1 MPTVVYVACAG
12 PAEIHRFALDE
23 ERGELEPLDVTAV
36 PGRDGP
42 SPSNLPMALAPGH
55 ATLYAALRTP
65 PYPVTAFAIDPASG
79 KLTARATAPLPA
91 PMAYIAVGT
100 GGRTL
105 LGASYV
111 KSLISVS
118 AIAAGDV
125 RAPPTQRV
133 TTPPKAHCIIRGRR
147 DDVVYATT
155 VDGNA
160 ILVFRQDAAT
170 GNLAPAQPDR
180 VACRPGAGPR
190 HLALHPRLAVLYCVN
205 ETAGTLAAFAVDDAG
220 ALHEL
225 QDESLMPA
233 GFAGN
238 ARAADLHVTPD
249 GRFAYASVRTTN
261 VIGIFRIDPASGRLT
276 RVGLLDV
283 EGSPRAFAIDPSG
296 RFLICAG
303 QTDNVLG
310 VYAIDPDTG
319 ALTRRH
325 RVAVPENPSWVEALS
340 LPGTS

>member
-1 MPTVVYVACAG
+1 MPTLVYVACAG
-12 PAEIHRFALDE
+12 PTEIHRFALDE
-23 ERGELEPLDVTAV
+23 ARGALEPLDVVAV

-42 SPSNLPMALAPGH
+42 SPSNLPMAFAPDH
-55 ATLYAALRTP
+55 ATLYAALRSP

-79 KLTARATAPLPA
+79 KLTARGTAPLPA
-91 PMAYIAVGT
+91 PMAYIAVGD

-111 KSLISVS
+111 DALVSVS
-118 AIAAGDV
+118 AITSGAV
-125 RAPPTQRV
+125 QAPATQVV

-170 GNLAPAQPDR
+170 GKLAPAQPDR
-180 VACRPGAGPR
+180 VACRPGSGPR

-205 ETAGTLAAFAVDDAG
+205 ETAGTLAAFTIDDAG

-225 QDESLMPA
+225 QYETLMPE

-249 GRFAYASVRTTN
+249 GRFAYASVRATN
-261 VIGIFRIDPASGRLT
+261 VIGVFRIDPASGRIA
-276 RVGLLDV
+276 RVALVDV
-283 EGSPRAFAIDPSG
+283 DGSPRAFALDPSG

-303 QTDNVLG
+303 QTDNVVA
-310 VYAIDPDTG
+310 VYAIDPGSG
-319 ALTRRH
+319 ALTRTQRIS
-325 RVAVPENPSWVEALS
+325 ASENPSWVETLS
-340 LPGTS
+340 VQDG